1 MPEAFNAATYLLDR
15 HVADGRGDRTAV
27 VGPLGTFSYAALADQ
42 VARAAAGLRARGV
55 RPEERVMLFA
65 ADGPDMLTMLL
76 ATMRIGAVAV
86 PVSTMLTPSDLTG
99 VLRDSRA
106 RALVVS
112 PEFTDVAQQAIP
124 LAPDLSHVI
133 ALRGAAVEAPP
144 GASRHVYDDLLAADA
159 DDGAPYDTWDDSPA
173 LWLYTSGT
181 TGTPK
186 AAMHRHAGVRH
197 VNETYAAHVLGIRPD
212 DRCLSVAKLFFA
224 YGIGNSL
231 FFPFGVAASAVLEPG
246 RATPQLVAD
255 RLVEHRPTLFFGSPS
270 FYSLLLAG
278 DVPTDAFS
286 SVRLCV
292 SAGETLP
299 GALQQRFTERYG
311 VDILD
316 GIGSTEALHIFL
328 SNSPGDIRSGTTG
341 KPVPGYR
348 LRLVDDDGNDVA
360 DGEAGTLHVQGSSVA
375 TGYWCRDEVTRRV
388 FVGEWLA
395 TGDSY
400 VRSPDGYYTCL
411 GRASDLIKASGIWVS
426 PLEVES
432 RLVAHPAVSRAI
444 VVGVHDSEGLETPV
458 ACVVTEPGAQ
468 VSADDL
474 VEWCKQGLASFKR
487 PRHVLFLD
495 ELPTNANGKVQ
506 RFRLREL
513 AAAAL
518 PGTPQPRAR
527 PAATRA

>member
-1 MPEAFNAATYLLDR
+1 MPEAFNAAAYLLDR
-15 HVADGRGDRTAV
+15 HLDEGSGDRTAV
-27 VGPLGTFSYAALADQ
+27 VGPLGTFTYAELTDQ
-42 VARAAAGLRARGV
+42 VSRVAAGLRALDV

-86 PVSTMLTPSDLTG
+86 PVSTMLTATDLSG

-106 RALVVS
+106 RSIVVS
-112 PEFTDVAQQAIP
+112 PEFGRIAAEAIPTAADLRHVLTVRGADVAVP
-124 LAPDLSHVI
+124 R
-133 ALRGAAVEAPP
+133 ALT
-144 GASRHVYDDLLAADA
+144 RHAFEQLLEGDPAD
-159 DDGAPYDTWDDSPA
+159 GTVYDTWDDSPA

-186 AAMHRHAGVRH
+186 AAMHRHAGIRH

-231 FFPFGVAASAVLEPG
+231 FFPFGVGASTVLEPG
-246 RATPQLVAD
+246 RATPQLIAE
-255 RLVEHRPTLFFGSPS
+255 RLAKYRPTLFFGSPS
-270 FYSLLLAG
+270 FYSMLLAA
-278 DVPTDAFS
+278 DVPVDAFS

-299 GALQQRFTERYG
+299 AALQQRFTERYG

-328 SNSPGDIRSGTTG
+328 SNAPGDIRPGTTG

-348 LRLVDDDGNDVA
+348 LRLLDDEGNEVP
-360 DGEAGTLHVQGSSVA
+360 DGEAGTLHVQGRSVA

-388 FVGEWLA
+388 FVGEWLQ

-432 RLVAHPAVSRAI
+432 RLVAHPAVTRAI
-444 VVGVHDSEGLETPV
+444 VVGVHDAEGLETPV
-458 ACVVTEPGAQ
+458 ACVVVDPSVP
-468 VSADDL
+468 VSADEL

-518 PGTPQPRAR
+518 AAAPQPRESPSVT
-527 PAATRA
+527 PA